1 MRLACW
7 SSRSSCLQS
16 PSSGFSLS
24 RTISFRDGGARAF
37 ARLSR
42 RPRQIRVWP
51 IALGGPDPKTRT
63 CGCRQTASDGAYLCC
78 APRRRWDGARMNM
91 KVIQADDEMT
101 HVVLDGRFDI
111 QGAQEVDSRFE
122 ELAKSSKALVVDLS
136 KVSFLASL
144 GIRTLMLSAKTL
156 LRRGA
161 EMAVC
166 GAGENVEKVLRTTGF
181 NEVAGLYPDYDTAA
195 RALQER
201 LAAFS
206 SKKA

>member
-1 MRLACW
+1 LR
-7 SSRSSCLQS
+7 
-16 PSSGFSLS
+16 
-24 RTISFRDGGARAF
+24 RTQTLDF
-37 ARLSR
+37 A
-42 RPRQIRVWP
+42 PM
-51 IALGGPDPKTRT
+51 D
-63 CGCRQTASDGAYLCC
+63 
-78 APRRRWDGARMNM
+78 M
-91 KVIQADDEMT
+91 KVTKDDGEIA

-122 ELAKSSKALVVDLS
+122 ELVKSSKAMVVDLA

-156 LRRGA
+156 IRGGG

-166 GAGENVEKVLRTTGF
+166 GANESVEKVLRTTGF
-181 NEVAGLYPDYDTAA
+181 NEVAGMYPDYESAA
-195 RALQER
+195 RTLQER